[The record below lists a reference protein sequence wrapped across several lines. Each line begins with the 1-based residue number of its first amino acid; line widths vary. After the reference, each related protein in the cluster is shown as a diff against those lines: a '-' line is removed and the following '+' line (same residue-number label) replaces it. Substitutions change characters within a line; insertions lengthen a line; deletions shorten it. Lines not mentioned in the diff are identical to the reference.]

1 MSKHG
6 LFVGITTLD
15 LIYLAPYFPHTNEK
29 LSAIDSL
36 VSAGGP
42 ATNASVAFSVLGNQS
57 RLLSVLGNHPITHLI
72 SSDLNQYQI
81 EHLDLQPDWENSP
94 PTSSIIVTQNS
105 ADRAVISLNTA
116 RCQAKSDQIPD
127 HILSNIDLV
136 LIDGHQMAVGSAIAQ
151 QAHSYNIPV
160 VIDGGSWKEGWE
172 TVLPFTDYA
181 ICSANF
187 YPPNCQTT
195 SDVFN
200 YLSAIGIPYI
210 AITQGENPILYQT
223 PKTQGEIPVP
233 TITPQDTLGAGDIFH
248 GAFCYYILQEN
259 FTTALSNAAK
269 IAAQACEFF
278 GTRNWINFQRNS
290 LEQ

>member
-1 MSKHG
+1 MSKCG

-15 LIYLAPYFPHTNEK
+15 LIYLAPHFPQANEK

-42 ATNASVAFSVLGNQS
+42 ATNASVAFSVLGDQS
-57 RLLSVLGNHPITHLI
+57 RLLSVLGNHPITQLI

-81 EHLDLQPDWENSP
+81 EHLDLQSDWENSP

-105 ADRAVISLNTA
+105 GDRAVISLNTA
-116 RCQAKSDQIPD
+116 RCKAESHQIPD

-151 QAHSYNIPV
+151 QAHSHNIPV

-172 TVLPFTDYA
+172 TVLPFTNYA

-200 YLSAIGIPYI
+200 YLSAMEIPYI
-210 AITQGENPILYQT
+210 AITEGENPILYQT
-223 PKTQGEIPVP
+223 PNGEGEIPIP
-233 TITPQDTLGAGDIFH
+233 NIAAKDTLGAGDIFH
-248 GAFCYYILQEN
+248 GAFCHYILQQD

-269 IAAQACEFF
+269 IAAQACQYF
-278 GTRNWINFQRNS
+278 GTRNWINFKRNS

>member
-1 MSKHG
+1 M
-6 LFVGITTLD
+6 
-15 LIYLAPYFPHTNEK
+15 
-29 LSAIDSL
+29 
-36 VSAGGP
+36 
-42 ATNASVAFSVLGNQS
+42 
-57 RLLSVLGNHPITHLI
+57 
-72 SSDLNQYQI
+72 
-81 EHLDLQPDWENSP
+81 
-94 PTSSIIVTQNS
+94 
-105 ADRAVISLNTA
+105 
-116 RCQAKSDQIPD
+116 
-127 HILSNIDLV
+127 V

-151 QAHSYNIPV
+151 QAHSHNIPV

-172 TVLPFTDYA
+172 TVLPFTNYA

-210 AITQGENPILYQT
+210 AITEGENPILYQT

-233 TITPQDTLGAGDIFH
+233 TITAKDTLGAGDIFH
-248 GAFCYYILQEN
+248 GAFCHYILQQD

-269 IAAQACEFF
+269 IAAQACQYF
-278 GTRNWINFQRNS
+278 GTRNWINFKRNS